1 MEETVDND
9 FCYFSRQQILQSTQS
24 PGGGKEKFEEP
35 VKSEPRKKTSVRRES
50 KPPQVIDLVD
60 WSKKSFV
67 VEELARMFTDRFPII
82 LRVTKGYMSESGAE
96 YSIDQVLQIHGSAI
110 QKRVLATDDLNRVI
124 SIPVD
129 YPVNIDVQEIRAN
142 IEDLPCILQDVL
154 KATPLP
160 IISRVTGWTE
170 ETKSRPGLNLVNLKL
185 KFLKVVESPFLYGN
199 AIIDGWID
207 QTEIVILPC
216 VLGLQF
222 SVGLGLHGAGDA
234 EWKEYKNM
242 FERTIRHLKFENS
255 RGFKEAVFVSEP
267 HDINMADLNSSPD
280 KLHQRVQKLPANEKV
295 YIDENVKFRELN
307 KRTVGANAWHEDGK
321 LSQAYENG
329 LEKAESEEKVL
340 VQRRK
345 SSEDNNSE
353 KRVERSSQT
362 PKAVV
367 SPIMQGRKR
376 SGRFVTSIR
385 VGGDET
391 VIHRPSLHKIKDQ
404 VSLNPDIRASNE
416 CEKSKH
422 KAAARLRRSVKAENG
437 ERINYK
443 YPQRMKNDGARK
455 ACDVTVLDEAKKYNA
470 ASKSRPKSKEFSL
483 PMGTGI
489 QDIEDIPEEL
499 NDMTVEDVCACLE
512 LLSMPEYSTGF
523 RRKQVDGGLLIELDK
538 DILLKEFNFSPF
550 NASKLIR
557 FTRGWRPKL
566 I

>member
-1 MEETVDND
+1 MEETIDED

-24 PGGGKEKFEEP
+24 PERGKDKFEEP
-35 VKSEPRKKTSVRRES
+35 VNSEPRKKTSVRRES
-50 KPPQVIDLVD
+50 KPPEVIDLVD

-82 LRVTKGYMSESGAE
+82 LRVTKGYTSESGAE

-142 IEDLPCILQDVL
+142 REDLNCTLQDVL

-170 ETKSRPGLNLVNLKL
+170 ETKPRPGLNLVNLKL

-207 QTEIVILPC
+207 QTEIIILPC
-216 VLGLQF
+216 VLGLQS

-280 KLHQRVQKLPANEKV
+280 KLHQRVQKLSANEKV
-295 YIDENVKFRELN
+295 HIDENIKFGELN
-307 KRTVGANAWHEDGK
+307 KRTVGAIARHGDGK
-321 LSQAYENG
+321 LSQVYENG
-329 LEKAESEEKVL
+329 IGKTESEEKVL

-345 SSEDNNSE
+345 SSEDNSSE

-391 VIHRPSLHKIKDQ
+391 VIHRPSLHKMKDQ

-416 CEKSKH
+416 GEKSKH
-422 KAAARLRRSVKAENG
+422 KAAARLRPSVKAENG

-512 LLSMPEYSTGF
+512 LLSMSEYSTGF